1 LQPRFILYP
10 LKLTLLA
17 LALIGLVGIAQAT
30 IYTNVNNSL
39 SALNLTADWLVAGGT
54 PAMLPGANDT
64 ILFTGATV
72 TTPLGGNL
80 SVSNLTMDTGATT
93 SMRISLTTG
102 VALTIG
108 SGGITKTYA
117 GNKMELSCNLTLGAN
132 QTWTNAGNN
141 IQVDSSAAWT
151 FNGYTLTM
159 TGPSTFD
166 CRDTVNFGTNVNIQ
180 CAAADMN
187 YGGDFNL
194 GSGSNS
200 FKTFTLSSGTVEGNS
215 FPADT
220 NAATTSA
227 FGAGSCA
234 FALNSGTLIYNGNT
248 VATPEKIT
256 WGKNAPTPG
265 NAINVSQSG
274 QTLTLSNLVFASG
287 ATSNNFLNF
296 GGAGN
301 LTLIGAVS
309 DSAPTFSYGII
320 KSGAGTLTLS
330 STNKYSGSTLVNG
343 GTLALVGNAS
353 ISNTPLISLAGGT
366 TLDVSG
372 LNNNAT
378 TPWVLQSSQT
388 ISNGSSA
395 TAALNGNVNASQGTI
410 AVAVNG
416 TAPAFSIGGGTLTV
430 SSSTVFQINSGIA
443 TPGIYPLITQA
454 AGGNVTGTVPP
465 ITLYR
470 ATGYLQING
479 GELDL
484 VVQTSDVLNYYVST
498 NGSDVTGDGT
508 LGNPWQTV
516 AKAQTTLRTLNAQ
529 SGDIHVYLRG
539 GYYQLTNT
547 LTFTTAD
554 SGNNGFYMI
563 YQSYPGE
570 SAVISGGQQVT
581 GWTQVL
587 GKPYWVANVPTNAGF
602 AGYFRQL
609 YVNGVRAERAHSGW
623 ITSTEYFMTNG
634 ASFSFSTAQTGLTN
648 VCGIAF
654 PLNAGLKSYGTNI
667 TDLRLTHCFHFKYSE
682 FPVTSITTNSGWI
695 CVAAQPDYFQT
706 FYQWN
711 GAGYFTSP
719 WMIVNAFEELG
730 TPGEWYLNRATQ
742 QVYYY
747 PYSYENMSNA
757 VVYAPVVEGLVKLS
771 GDSDANPVQNIRFQ
785 NLTFEYANWFFPGTN
800 TLGSAQGESIVR
812 KSSTGGIYGNYQP
825 PGAIDLNT
833 SLGIQFIGN
842 TIAHQAACGIHADS
856 GSQNTLIQG
865 NIFYDSTAAAVL
877 GYHAFG
883 SGTIPTNTVMANNVV
898 RLTGLDY
905 WESALV
911 DNLGGYG
918 FQCVSNDMADCQY
931 SGFDQQNQILAITN
945 STGQGATLVSHNRIA
960 LTMVGARNA
969 VGDGG
974 VIYTVDV
981 WPGTLIT
988 GNYLYDIT
996 RGWQWENGVYLD
1008 NYSYGVCVSNNV
1020 EQLVGNTVGTIF
1032 GVNSRNQ
1039 GLCSMY
1045 NLYADAPN
1053 NPNATT
1059 GFYPFYNYD
1068 YITNDVWPA
1077 AALSIEQQSGV
1088 GPAYAYLLTNYY
1100 SGTNLALGQPTWSSS
1115 SNSISAA
1122 AEDWDYST
1130 VWHSAPT
1137 DTNCWWAV
1145 DLGAPYVIQRL
1156 EMMPDPS
1163 TDEPAARCSFQVQ
1176 AANDTNF
1183 TSYVV
1188 LSEQSSKP
1196 YPYYGTGNGAIN
1208 SWLKYPN
1215 DPGSYRYL
1223 RVQKIS
1229 GTSLGISEFQ
1239 VFGHAPLVQGTLTLG
1254 NLNQVYNGTGK
1265 AANASTT
1272 PTGLT
1277 VNFTYNASSTLPTN
1291 VGTYTVVG
1299 SISDPTYYGSA
1310 TATMTIRPATPA
1322 GLVATPG
1329 DTVVTLNWS
1338 NAPGATS
1345 YNIKRSQTN
1354 GGAYTTLTNL
1364 AALTFTD
1371 TGLSNW
1377 TNYYYVVSGLAAGI
1391 ESSNSAQVSATPAL
1405 IAPAIT
1411 GQPANC
1417 TNVAGAVA
1425 TFTVTA
1431 TGVPLNY
1438 FWRKN
1443 GTPLSDGGNVSGSA
1457 TATLSLSNLSTADQA
1472 SYSVVVSNRLGN
1484 VTSSNATLTVIAGLP
1499 VTNGLVARYDAQ
1511 SITGLGDGATVTNWP
1526 DSSGNGNT
1534 ATNTG
1539 GTPAYVAQG
1548 YNGLPVVRFTADG
1561 NSTFTMKTGRSDI
1574 RTVFWVCK
1582 EPSAGVHFLLGDS
1595 GSYNFHRGLSGNTIW
1610 DGTYASANIRNGTTR
1625 LNSAIVNGTTT
1636 APGTNWNIVDV
1647 VTTGNVTASRISYDR
1662 GNAGRSWA
1670 GDVAEILIYN
1680 TALSSNDVVFTER
1693 YLNIKWIAPSVTP
1706 PTTPTNLT
1714 FTVSNNS
1721 LTLSW
1726 PANYLGWVLQAQT
1739 NSLGAGLGTNW
1750 GTVPGSSLVTS
1761 MTIPLIAN
1769 NPAVFYRLMYQP

>member
-1 LQPRFILYP
+1 MFRV
-10 LKLTLLA
+10 LLNLSGWM
-17 LALIGLVGIAQAT
+17 LAFAGLVGIAQAT
-30 IYTNVNNSL
+30 IYTNANNAS
-39 SALNLTADWLVAGGT
+39 SALNLTADWLVAGGA
-54 PAMLPGANDT
+54 PATLPGVNDT

-72 TTPLGGNL
+72 ATPLGGNL
-80 SVSNLTMDTGATT
+80 SVSNLTMDAGTT
-93 SMRISLTTG
+93 ASMRISSITGATLTLG
-102 VALTIG
+102 A
-108 SGGITKTYA
+108 GGITKTYA
-117 GNKMELSCNLTLGAN
+117 SNKMELSCNLALGAN

-151 FNGYTLTM
+151 FNGYILTF
-159 TGPSTFD
+159 TGLGTFD
-166 CRDTVNFGTNVNIQ
+166 NRDTMNFGTNVNIQ

-187 YGGDFNL
+187 LPGGDFNL

-215 FPADT
+215 FPGDT

-227 FGAGSCA
+227 FGNC
-234 FALNSGTLIYNGNT
+234 LNGTGTITMNNGGILVYNGPT
-248 VATPEKIT
+248 AGTPEKIVMNQT
-256 WGKNAPTPG
+256 AAGINT
-265 NAINVSQSG
+265 INVTTSG
-274 QTLTLSNLVFASG
+274 ATLTLTNLTFG
-287 ATSNNFLNF
+287 GSNNTNTSQNVSF

-301 LTLIGAVS
+301 LTFFAAIPNIC
-309 DSAPTFSYGII
+309 PTNNTFLL
-320 KSGAGTLTLS
+320 KNGAGTLTLS
-330 STNKYSGSTLVNG
+330 GTNKYSGNTLVNG
-343 GTLALVGNAS
+343 GTLALAGTSS
-353 ISNTPLISLAGGT
+353 ISNSPLISLAGGT
-366 TLDVSG
+366 TFDVSG
-372 LNNNAT
+372 LNNNST

-395 TAALNGNVNASQGTI
+395 TAALKGNVNTSQGTI

-416 TAPAFSIGGGTLTV
+416 TAPAFSIGGSTLSV

-443 TPGIYPLITQA
+443 TPGTYPLITKA
-454 AGGNVTGTVPP
+454 AGGNVTGTLPP

-484 VVQTSDVLNYYVST
+484 VVQTSDVLNYYVSP
-498 NGSDVTGDGT
+498 NGSDVNGDGT

-516 AKAQTTLRTLNAQ
+516 AMAQTTLRTMNSQ

-554 SGNNGFYMI
+554 SGNNGYYII

-570 SAVISGGQQVT
+570 TAIISGGQQVT

-602 AGYFRQL
+602 ASYFRQL

-623 ITSTEYFMTNG
+623 ISATEYFQTNG
-634 ASFSFSTAQTGLTN
+634 ASYSFSSAQTGLTN

-654 PLNAGLKSYGTNI
+654 ATGAGLKSYSNI
-667 TDLRLTHCFHFKYSE
+667 TDLRLTHCFHYKFGE
-682 FPVTSITTNSGWI
+682 FPVLSITTNSGWI
-695 CVAAQPDYFQT
+695 CVAAPQIYVQGL
-706 FYQWN
+706 YN
-711 GAGYFTSP
+711 YSGYFTSP

-771 GDSDANPVQNIRFQ
+771 GDSDANPAQNIRFQ
-785 NLTFEYANWFFPGTN
+785 NLTFEYGNWFFTDTN
-800 TLGSAQGESIVR
+800 TLGTMQGESLLGPN
-812 KSSTGGIYGNYQP
+812 STGTAVYGNRQP
-825 PGAIDLNT
+825 PGAIDLKT
-833 SLGIQFIGN
+833 TLGIQFFGN

-865 NIFYDSTAAAVL
+865 NVIYDTTAAAVL

-883 SGTIPTNTVMANNVV
+883 AGTIPTNTIVANNVI
-898 RLTGLDY
+898 RLTGLDF
-905 WESALV
+905 WEAALV

-931 SGFDQQNQILAITN
+931 SGFDQQNLIVSVTN
-945 STGQGATLVSHNRIA
+945 SIGQGATLVSHNRIA

-974 VIYTVDV
+974 VIYTSDI
-981 WPGTLIT
+981 WLGTLIT

-996 RGWQWENGVYLD
+996 RGWQWENAVYLD
-1008 NYSYGVCVSNNV
+1008 NDSDSVCVSNNV

-1032 GVNSRNQ
+1032 GVNSRIIGN
-1039 GLCSMY
+1039 CSLY
-1045 NLYADAPN
+1045 NLYADAPHD
-1053 NPNATT
+1053 PNATT
-1059 GFYPFYNYD
+1059 GFYLFYNYD

-1077 AALSIEQQSGV
+1077 AALTIEQQAGV

-1115 SNSISAA
+1115 SNSVSAA

-1156 EMMPDPS
+1156 EMMPDPN
-1163 TDEPAARCSFQVQ
+1163 TNEPAARCSFQVQ

-1215 DPGSYRYL
+1215 DPGGYRYL
-1223 RVQKIS
+1223 RVQKTS

-1239 VFGHAPLVQGTLTLG
+1239 VFGHAPLVQGTVTLG
-1254 NLNQVYNGTGK
+1254 NLNQICDGTGK
-1265 AANASTT
+1265 AASATTT
-1272 PTGLT
+1272 PAGLT
-1277 VNFTYNASSTLPTN
+1277 VNFTYNGSSTLPTN

-1299 SISDPTYYGSA
+1299 SISDATYYGST
-1310 TATMTIRPATPA
+1310 TATMSIRPAAPA

-1345 YNIKRSQTN
+1345 YNLKHSLTN
-1354 GGAYTTLTNL
+1354 GGPYTTLTNVS
-1364 AALTFTD
+1364 ALTFTD

-1405 IAPAIT
+1405 IVPAIT
-1411 GQPANC
+1411 GQPANS

-1443 GTPLSDGGNVSGSA
+1443 GAPFSDAGNVSGSA
-1457 TATLSLSNLSTADQA
+1457 TATLSLSNLSASDQA
-1472 SYSVVVSNRLGN
+1472 GYTVVVSNKLGSF
-1484 VTSSNATLTVIAGLP
+1484 TSSNATLTVITGLP

-1511 SITGLGDGATVTNWP
+1511 SMTGLTDGATITNWP
-1526 DSSGNGNT
+1526 DSSGNENT
-1534 ATNTG
+1534 ATNAG
-1539 GTPAYVAQG
+1539 GTPVYVAQG

-1561 NSTFTMKTGRSDI
+1561 NSTFTMKTGRTDI

-1582 EPSAGVHFLLGDS
+1582 EPVTGIHFLLGDS

-1610 DGTYASANIRNGTTR
+1610 DGTYSSASIRNGTTR
-1625 LNSAIVNGTTT
+1625 LNSVIVNGTTT
-1636 APGTNWNIVDV
+1636 APGTSWNIVDV

-1670 GDVAEILIYN
+1670 GDVAEILIYS

-1693 YLNIKWIAPSVTP
+1693 YLNIKWSAPSVTP
-1706 PTTPTNLT
+1706 PTTPTNLI
-1714 FTVSNNS
+1714 FTVSNNG

-1739 NSLGAGLGTNW
+1739 NPLTTGLGTNW
-1750 GTVPGSSLVTS
+1750 VTVPGSSLVT
-1761 MTIPLIAN
+1761 TTNVPLVAT

>member
-1 LQPRFILYP
+1 MSFI
-10 LKLTLLA
+10 KFTLLA
-17 LALIGLVGIAQAT
+17 LILVGLAVTAEAAT
-30 IYTNVNNSL
+30 YTNANNASL
-39 SALNLTADWLVAGGT
+39 SLNDTNDWLVAGGA
-54 PAMLPGANDT
+54 PAILPGVSDT
-64 ILFTGATV
+64 ILFTGPTV
-72 TTPLGGNL
+72 VTPLGGSL
-80 SVSNLTMDTGATT
+80 SVSNLTMDIAATT

-102 VALTIG
+102 ATLTIG

-117 GNKMELSCNLTLGAN
+117 GNKMELSCNLALSAN
-132 QTWTNAGNN
+132 QTWTNVGNN

-151 FNGYTLTM
+151 FNGYVLTF
-159 TGPSTFD
+159 TGPGTFD
-166 CRDTVNFGTNVNIQ
+166 NRSTLNCGTNVNIQ
-180 CAAADMN
+180 CAAASMN
-187 YGGDFNL
+187 LPGGDFNL

-256 WGKNAPTPG
+256 WGKNAAAPG
-265 NAINVSQSG
+265 IAMNVSQSG
-274 QTLTLSNLVFASG
+274 QTLILSNLVFASG

-309 DSAPTFSYGII
+309 NSAPTFSYSII
-320 KSGAGTLTLS
+320 KSGSGTLTLS
-330 STNKYSGSTLVNG
+330 GTNKYSGSTLVNG

-353 ISNTPLISLAGGT
+353 ISNSPVISLAGGT

-372 LNNNAT
+372 LNNNST

-388 ISNGSSA
+388 ISNGTGA
-395 TAALNGNVNASQGTI
+395 TAALKGNVNASQGTI

-416 TAPAFSIGGGTLTV
+416 TAPAFSIGGGTLAV
-430 SSSTVFQINSGIA
+430 SSSTVFQISSGIA

-454 AGGNVTGTVPP
+454 AGGSVTGTLPP

-484 VVQTSDVLNYYVST
+484 VVQTSDLLNYYVST

-508 LGNPWQTV
+508 AGNPWQTV
-516 AKAQTTLRTLNAQ
+516 AMAQTTLRALNAQ

-554 SGNNGFYMI
+554 SGMNGYYII

-570 SAVISGGQQVT
+570 TAIISGGRQVT
-581 GWTQVL
+581 GWTQVPSQ
-587 GKPYWVANVPTNAGF
+587 PYWVANVPTNAGF
-602 AGYFRQL
+602 ASYFRQL

-623 ITSTEYFMTNG
+623 ISSTEYFMTNG
-634 ASFSFSTAQTGLTN
+634 ASYSFSSAQTGLTN

-654 PLNAGLKSYGTNI
+654 PLNAGLKTYATNI
-667 TDLRLTHCFHFKYSE
+667 TDLRLTHSFHFKFAE
-682 FPVTSITTNSGWI
+682 FPVTGITTNSGWI
-695 CVAAQPDYFQT
+695 CVAGQPDYVQA
-706 FYQWN
+706 YYALS
-711 GAGYFTSP
+711 GSGYFTSP
-719 WMIVNAFEELG
+719 WMIMNAFEELG

-771 GDSDANPVQNIRFQ
+771 GDSDANPVQDIRFQ
-785 NLTFEYANWFFPGTN
+785 NLTFEYANWLYPGTN
-800 TLGSAQGESIVR
+800 TLCTAQGESLCR
-812 KSSTGGIYGNYQP
+812 KSATGGIYGNYQP
-825 PGAIDLNT
+825 PGAIDMT
-833 SLGIQFIGN
+833 TTLGIQFIGN
-842 TIAHQAACGIHADS
+842 TIAHQGACGIHADS

-905 WESALV
+905 WEAALV

-931 SGFDQQNQILAITN
+931 SGFDQQNQILSYTASIN
-945 STGQGATLVSHNRIA
+945 QGATLVANNRIA
-960 LTMVGARNA
+960 LTMIGSRNA

-974 VIYTVDV
+974 VIYTIDV

-996 RGWQWENGVYLD
+996 RGWQWENAVYLD
-1008 NYSYGVCVSNNV
+1008 NDTYGVCVSNNV
-1020 EQLVGNTVGTIF
+1020 ERLVGNTVGTIF
-1032 GVNSRNQ
+1032 GVNSRII
-1039 GLCSMY
+1039 GPCSMY
-1045 NLYADAPN
+1045 NLYTDAPHD
-1053 NPNATT
+1053 PNTTT
-1059 GFYPFYNYD
+1059 GFSTFYNYD
-1068 YITNDVWPA
+1068 YITNGVWPA
-1077 AALSIEQQSGV
+1077 AALNIIQQSGV

-1115 SNSISAA
+1115 YTGTNTSDA

-1163 TDEPAARCSFQVQ
+1163 TNEPAARCSFQVQ

-1196 YPYYGTGNGAIN
+1196 YPYYGTGGIN

-1215 DPGSYRYL
+1215 NPGGYRYL
-1223 RVQKIS
+1223 RVQKTS

-1239 VFGHAPLVQGTLTLG
+1239 VFGHAPLVQGTVTLG
-1254 NLNQVYNGTGK
+1254 NLNQIYDGAGK
-1265 AANASTT
+1265 AASATTT
-1272 PTGLT
+1272 PAGLT

-1299 SISDPTYYGSA
+1299 SISDATYYGSA
-1310 TATMTIRPATPA
+1310 SATMTIRPATPA
-1322 GLVATPG
+1322 GLVATLG

-1345 YNIKRSQTN
+1345 YNIKRSLTD
-1354 GGAYTTLTNL
+1354 GGSYATLTNVS
-1364 AALTFTD
+1364 ALTFTD

-1377 TNYYYVVSGLAAGI
+1377 TNYYYVVSGLAAGF
-1391 ESSNSAQVSATPAL
+1391 ESSNSVQVSATPAL
-1405 IAPAIT
+1405 IVPAIT

-1438 FWRKN
+1438 FWSKN
-1443 GTPLSDGGNVSGSA
+1443 GVPLGDGGNVSGSA
-1457 TATLSLSNLSTADQA
+1457 TATLSLSNLSASDQA
-1472 SYSVVVSNRLGN
+1472 GYTVVVSNKLGS

-1511 SITGLGDGATVTNWP
+1511 KITGLTDGATITNWP

-1534 ATNTG
+1534 ATNAG
-1539 GTPAYVAQG
+1539 GTPVYVAQG

-1561 NSTFTMKTGRSDI
+1561 NSTFTMKTGRTDI

-1582 EPSAGVHFLLGDS
+1582 EPVAGLHFLLGDS

-1610 DGTYASANIRNGTTR
+1610 DGSFASANIRNGTTR
-1625 LNSAIVNGTTT
+1625 LNGTNVNGTTT

-1647 VTTGNVTASRISYDR
+1647 VTTGNVTAGRISYDR
-1662 GNAGRSWA
+1662 GNGGRSWA
-1670 GDVAEILIYN
+1670 GDIAEILIYN

-1693 YLNIKWIAPSVTP
+1693 YLNIKWSTPSVTP

-1714 FTVSNNS
+1714 FSISNNG

-1739 NSLGAGLGTNW
+1739 NSLGTGLGTNW
-1750 GTVPGSSLVTS
+1750 VTAPGSSQVTTT
-1761 MTIPLIAN
+1761 TIPLVAT